1 MTLQLKRLF
10 DRIENLPIGWAGIG
24 FSGSVIILIRA
35 FLENILDKTPGSSY
49 WTAIFAYSWFLSLFI
64 ALIFLLAFTAGVSRL
79 RSARL
84 LLIGFL
90 VILIPPLSFLFG
102 FNRYFEF
109 PHGTWSEIFFHI
121 ATFFAFYKYL
131 GPFFALEIILVI
143 TAMGVYF
150 FIRKNFLRSLVGVL
164 ITYLIIVCFALQGKL
179 FGYTANPITGDPLFN
194 LSTNFATSQFYAGIN
209 FLLFLFLGLILFL
222 KERTEKAKNL
232 FFNLRPGR
240 IISVLIFMTLAGLG
254 ALSSGY
260 FYFPNFI
267 LSFFLFSVFLFYAAL
282 SNDVADL
289 KIDKVSNPNRPYARG
304 IFSKKEMSILQ
315 TLVLLAIAILVLIID
330 SMPILIIT
338 AINIGLSI
346 LYSVFRFRKFLFSH
360 LIAAAGESTVVLYGY
375 FAQMPT
381 SSFALVEAWILFF
394 AVFVFL
400 AFFLPIKD
408 LKDFAGDKKE
418 NVRNFLTVFSWRSG
432 KILTAISVSLA
443 YIFFAFIMGSPAFF
457 VLSFFFAGLGAYFV
471 VYYEK
476 VGERASYINF
486 LAFIVLFLLFSV
498 A

>member
-1 MTLQLKRLF
+1 MILRLKRLF
-10 DRIENLPIGWAGIG
+10 ARIENLPIGWLGI
-24 FSGSVIILIRA
+24 FLIANAVI
-35 FLENILDKTPGSSY
+35 FLRVLTEGIFDSQTIFSY
-49 WTAIFAYSWFLSLFI
+49 WTVIFWQSWFLSLFI
-64 ALIFLLAFTAGVSRL
+64 CFIMVIYLFSKTEFIKI
-79 RSARL
+79 ARL
-84 LLIGFL
+84 TLAGLPIILLPAIAL
-90 VILIPPLSFLFG
+90 LFG
-102 FNRYFEF
+102 KNRHFDF
-109 PHGTWSEIFFHI
+109 PQGSWSEILFNI
-121 ATFFAFYKYL
+121 STVFAFISTL
-131 GPFFALEIILVI
+131 GPVFTAEILIVLFAVFIFLILKTSFFKSLLGVIGIYAALV
-143 TAMGVYF
+143 F
-150 FIRKNFLRSLVGVL
+150 
-164 ITYLIIVCFALQGKL
+164 FALQGKIL
-179 FGYTANPITGDPLFN
+179 NDLLNIFPTN
-194 LSTNFATSQFYAGIN
+194 LKISQTYAVIN
-209 FLLFLFLGLILFL
+209 FFILIGFGFALFSII
-222 KERTEKAKNL
+222 AKSKMKVVI
-232 FFNLRPGR
+232 FNLRPER
-240 IISVLIFMTLAGLG
+240 LLSFFIFGFLCFLGVKLTGGFFTL
-254 ALSSGY
+254 
-260 FYFPNFI
+260 NFI
-267 LSFFLFSVFLFYAAL
+267 LSFALFIFFLFYAVL
-282 SNDVADL
+282 SNDVSDIN
-289 KIDKVSNPNRPYARG
+289 IDKVSNPNRPYARG

-315 TLVLLAIAILVLIID
+315 ILVLLAIAILVLIID

-381 SSFALVEAWILFF
+381 SSFALVEALILFF